1 MAMHFATNAYGLI
14 GTGSINHG
22 IGTGDFT
29 WCAWVKLN
37 SAPAASGRVVALCGD
52 LNNGGLMA
60 EAISAN
66 PWGMYWG
73 SNYTFGVSLTAGRWY
88 HILATRIAGT
98 LYGYTDGVLSA
109 TTHNIAAKSMAAGSV
124 CIGSDAGGSFRAQ
137 ASVAHIGLFSGGC
150 GIAEARAIA
159 TGEPSP
165 RVLGLPRFWASC
177 ELADKSGRVI
187 DEGPGRVQFKSLFS
201 SAGNYPT
208 WAPDGPYVARPESPR
223 KSFAATA
230 ATGGYVIGSGI
241 GSGTVLGL

>member
-1 MAMHFATNAYGLI
+1 MAMYFGQDAYGLL
-14 GTGSINHG
+14 GTGSVNHG

-37 SAPAASGRVVALCGD
+37 ATADTNGHLVAYCND
-52 LNNGGLMA
+52 LNNSGGLFA
-60 EAISAN
+60 GAISTAS
-66 PWGMYWG
+66 WGMYWG
-73 SNYTFGVSLTAGRWY
+73 GNYTFGVVLTAGRWR
-88 HILATRIAGT
+88 HVIATRIAGT

-109 TTHNIAAKSMAAGSV
+109 TTHNIAAKSMASGTVHIGAGS
-124 CIGSDAGGSFRAQ
+124 GGEFRAQ

-159 TGEPSP
+159 TGEPAP

-187 DEGPGRVQFKSLFS
+187 DEGPGRVQLKSLFS
-201 SAGNYPT
+201 TAGNYPT

-223 KSFAATA
+223 KSFASSA
-230 ATGGYVIGSGI
+230 ASPWLYARRSARIIGGAV
-241 GSGTVLGL
+241 